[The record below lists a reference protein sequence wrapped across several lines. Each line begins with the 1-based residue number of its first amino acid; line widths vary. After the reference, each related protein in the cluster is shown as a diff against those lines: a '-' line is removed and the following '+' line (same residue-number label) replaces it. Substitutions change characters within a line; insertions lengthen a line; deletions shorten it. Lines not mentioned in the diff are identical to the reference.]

1 MKAKRI
7 TGEDFWRIEK
17 GKNIIDI
24 YSATDRFPKLPVRI
38 KYEGIFYPLSYSTHV
53 IEVIK
58 SFENCY
64 SEEQVLET
72 LINYTTK

>member
-7 TGEDFWRIEK
+7 TGEGCWRIEK

-24 YSATDRFPKLPVRI
+24 YPGRDRFPQLPVRI
-38 KYEGIFYPLSYSTHV
+38 KYENTLYPLSYSTSL
-53 IEVIK
+53 IEVIN

-72 LINYTTK
+72 LINYTTT